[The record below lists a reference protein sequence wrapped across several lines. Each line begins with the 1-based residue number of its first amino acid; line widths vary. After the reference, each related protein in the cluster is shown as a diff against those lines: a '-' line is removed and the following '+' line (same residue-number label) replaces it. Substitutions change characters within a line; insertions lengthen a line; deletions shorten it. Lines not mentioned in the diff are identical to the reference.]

1 MKQPRSLVEKA
12 FMLELERGLAAPKKS
27 FDELVYTVDLEQYRL
42 PYSRYGWTRKFWIA
56 LGSATAGTALTVT
69 VVISVYFG
77 LGLFHGNG
85 GSGERGY
92 DRYRHRDNSR
102 RFGRQYH
109 GHRDFKLRIFEHL
122 FRLFQIIISKKER
135 QIVRFVIFFSSLALT
150 LPKRKLP

>member
-85 GSGERGY
+85 GPASGVTTDTGTVTTPAASEG
-92 DRYRHRDNSR
+92 STTATA
-102 RFGRQYH
+102 
-109 GHRDFKLRIFEHL
+109 
-122 FRLFQIIISKKER
+122 ISSYE
-135 QIVRFVIFFSSLALT
+135 SSST
-150 LPKRKLP
+150 SSDSSK